1 MTDNAP
7 KSAYEIALEKLRQ
20 RDRER
25 GEAAPATLT
34 DEQKRRIA
42 AIRKTYEARLAE
54 REILYRSERE
64 KALADPESEEKLRRL
79 EEDFVKDRRRI
90 EERRDREIEAVR
102 GGAAGPEEPRPRSSE
117 AKRPVAGGGDPGR
130 KKRGRAS

>member
-1 MTDNAP
+1 MTDDAP

-25 GEAAPATLT
+25 GEAAPAALT

-54 REILYRSERE
+54 REILHRSERE
-64 KALADPESEEKLRRL
+64 KALADPEAEGKLQRL

-102 GGAAGPEEPRPRSSE
+102 TKTPGTGETRARS
-117 AKRPVAGGGDPGR
+117 GDPGR
-130 KKRGRAS
+130 TRASGRGPGKKRS

>member
-1 MTDNAP
+1 MTDDAP

-25 GEAAPATLT
+25 GEAAPAALT

-54 REILYRSERE
+54 REILHRSERE
-64 KALADPESEEKLRRL
+64 RALADPEAEEKLHKL

-102 GGAAGPEEPRPRSSE
+102 GGVAGPEEPRARNGE
-117 AKRPVAGGGDPGR
+117 AKRPEGGGGPGR

>member
-1 MTDNAP
+1 MTDDAP

-25 GEAAPATLT
+25 GEAAPAALT
-34 DEQKRRIA
+34 DEQKRRIG
-42 AIRKTYEARLAE
+42 AIRKTTEARLAE
-54 REILYRSERE
+54 REILHRSERE
-64 KALADPESEEKLRRL
+64 QALAEPESEEKLRRL

-102 GGAAGPEEPRPRSSE
+102 GGAPGHEEPGARSGA
-117 AKRPVAGGGDPGR
+117 AKRPGAGGGDPGR
-130 KKRGRAS
+130 KKHGRAS